1 MKLLKNSFWNLAGI
15 FIPSILSIPC
25 MGILARSLSVGEFG
39 LFALIFALIGY
50 ASIFDLGLNRAIIR
64 FVAINTDNQ
73 EKIEKILGTSLIT
86 LTIIGCIISG
96 IFISNINFFINLLNI
111 TNINLNHIKSAL
123 LYAGLS
129 IPFFLV
135 TQCFTGYLEGLQ
147 KFKLLNIQ
155 KTITSSLIVVLPI
168 CGVLIEGNIEYAI
181 FGLFVARVLNLF
193 ISYLFYIFFD
203 KVNLKKDWN
212 ILKEMFFFG
221 GWVTVSNIL
230 SPVMVYFDKFF
241 LSYFTTM
248 TNVGFYTIS
257 TEVVNKISILPSSIS
272 RALFPLLS
280 STKNNEILEYKKSIL
295 IFFISIT
302 IVVIPIFI
310 FADKLILIWVG
321 EKYLGLPVD
330 VLRILLIGLIFNSI
344 AQAPFTL
351 LQAIGLAKV
360 TAIVH
365 LVEIIPYLLVLY
377 FLIKN
382 YGIVGAAIA
391 WSVRMFFDLIVL
403 NLIALNKV
411 GKK

>member
-1 MKLLKNSFWNLAGI
+1 MKLLQNSFWNLAGL

-25 MGILARSLSVGEFG
+25 MGVLARSLSVGEFG
-39 LFALIFALIGY
+39 LFSLIFALIGY

-64 FVAINTDNQ
+64 FVALNTGNH
-73 EKIEKILGTSLIT
+73 ERVEKILGTSLIA
-86 LTIIGCIISG
+86 LILIGS
-96 IFISNINFFINLLNI
+96 FICLVFILNINLFIYLLNI
-111 TNINLNHIKSAL
+111 TNINLSYAKSAL
-123 LYAGLS
+123 IYAGLS

-155 KTITSSLIVVLPI
+155 KTITSSLIVVLPV
-168 CGVLIEGNIEYAI
+168 CGVLVENNIEYAI
-181 FGLFVARVLNLF
+181 LGLFVARVLNFF

-221 GWVTVSNIL
+221 GWVTISNII
-230 SPVMVYFDKFF
+230 SPVMVYFDKFL
-241 LSYFTTM
+241 LSYFSNTS
-248 TNVGFYTIS
+248 NVGLYSIS
-257 TEVVNKISILPSSIS
+257 TEVINKISIIPSSIS

-280 STKNNEILEYKKSIL
+280 STTSSSVIEYKKSVF
-295 IFFISIT
+295 IFFISII

-351 LQAIGLAKV
+351 IQAIGLAKV

-365 LVEIIPYLLVLY
+365 LVEIIPYLIILW
-377 FLIKN
+377 FLINN
-382 YGIVGAAIA
+382 YGIIGAAIA
-391 WSVRMFFDLIVL
+391 WSVRMFFDFIVL
-403 NLIALNKV
+403 NLIALNKI
-411 GKK
+411 GEK